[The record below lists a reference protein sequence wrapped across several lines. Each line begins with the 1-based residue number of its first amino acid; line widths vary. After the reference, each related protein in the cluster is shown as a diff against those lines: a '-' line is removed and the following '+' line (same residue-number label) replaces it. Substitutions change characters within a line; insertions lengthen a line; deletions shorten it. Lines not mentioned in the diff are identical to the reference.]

1 MKRFKKL
8 LGVLLA
14 GAMAI
19 GMMAMP
25 AAAADTTISV
35 AEGDTHTYNVYQ
47 IFTGTYD
54 DTSETLADIKW
65 GQNSMG
71 ETGTAVSADIITA
84 LSGIAADATNN
95 EKLDEILKYA
105 NTATTPIGTVDATE
119 SLTVTTGYY
128 LLKDQTIAEN
138 ANDAYSTYM
147 VAVAGPVTFT
157 RKSAVPTVEKKVK
170 DTTQDGTQTGWQDA
184 ADYDLGDSIPYMLT
198 GTLPENFED
207 YRTYTTYT
215 FTDTL
220 SAGLT
225 FNNDSVKVYL
235 DAENGKELTS
245 SFTVETATQEDG
257 STVVTISLAN
267 GVDLKTITDN
277 DGNAITDA
285 NTIVVR
291 YSATLDSDAVVG
303 AAGNPNTVKLT
314 YSNNPNYGAPTPTPI
329 PGQPTPSVTPAPEE
343 PSTGDTP
350 EDKVT
355 VFTYQIA
362 PVKIDDKNAALEGA
376 EFTIYGSDG
385 TTALGTGTSDA
396 KGNIVFMTGE
406 GENATEL
413 KLDQGKYVM
422 RETKT
427 PDGYNTAADITIT
440 VTAKYDTDS
449 TDPKLTELTT
459 DVSGFTGTVATGIV
473 TGNIVDTPASNL
485 PSTGGVG
492 RTMLYVTGILSVAVA
507 GLYFGLKRRKRA

>member
-1 MKRFKKL
+1 MKKFKKL

-35 AEGDTHTYNVYQ
+35 AAGDTHTYNVYQ

-54 DTSETLADIKW
+54 NTSNTLADIKW

-71 ETGTAVSADIITA
+71 KEGTAVSADIITA
-84 LSGIAADATNN
+84 LSGIASTATNN
-95 EKLDEILKYA
+95 AKLDEILKYA
-105 NTATTPIGTVDATE
+105 NTATTPIGTVDATTP
-119 SLTVTTGYY
+119 LTVTTGYY
-128 LLKDQTIAEN
+128 LLKDTTIDDVG
-138 ANDAYSTYM
+138 DAYSTYM
-147 VAVAGPVTFT
+147 VAVAGPVIFK

-170 DTTQDGTQTGWQDA
+170 DTTQAGGTSEWQDA
-184 ADYDLGDSIPYMLT
+184 ADYDLGDAIPYMLT
-198 GTLPENFED
+198 GTLPENFAD
-207 YRTYTTYT
+207 YRYYTTYT

-220 SAGLT
+220 STGLT

-235 DAENGKELTS
+235 DAEGGKDLTS
-245 SFTVETATQEDG
+245 SFTVATATQEDG
-257 STVVTISLAN
+257 STIVTISLAS

-277 DGNAITDA
+277 DGKAITDA

-362 PVKIDDKNAALEGA
+362 PVKTDDKNAALKGA

-385 TTALGTGTSDA
+385 TTALGTGTSDEYG
-396 KGNIVFMTGE
+396 KIVFLNSKGE
-406 GENATEL
+406 EL
-413 KLDQGKYVM
+413 KLDQGTYVM
-422 RETKT
+422 KETKT

-449 TDPKLTELTT
+449 ADPKLTELTT
-459 DVSGFTGTVATGIV
+459 DVSGFTGAVATGIV

>member
-35 AEGDTHTYNVYQ
+35 AAGDSHTYNVYQ

-54 DTSETLADIKW
+54 DTSKTLADIKW

-71 ETGTAVSADIITA
+71 ATGTAVSADIITA

-105 NTATTPIGTVDATE
+105 NTATTPIGTVDATTP
-119 SLTVTTGYY
+119 LTVTTGYY
-128 LLKDQTIAEN
+128 LLKDTTIDDEG
-138 ANDAYSTYM
+138 DAYSTYM

-157 RKSAVPTVEKKVK
+157 RKSAVPTVEKKVM
-170 DTTQDGTQTGWQDA
+170 DTTQDGAQTGWQDA

-198 GTLPENFED
+198 GTLPENFAD
-207 YRTYTTYT
+207 YRYYTTYT

-225 FNNDSVKVYL
+225 FNKDVVVTL
-235 DAENGKELTS
+235 DTEDGAVLTN
-245 SFTVETATQEDG
+245 SFTVTESGNT
-257 STVVTISLAN
+257 VTIALAS
-267 GVDLKTITDN
+267 GKDLKSLTD
-277 DGNAITDA
+277 DSGNAVTLSSSSK
-285 NTIVVR
+285 IVVR

-329 PGQPTPSVTPAPEE
+329 EGQPTPSLTPTPE
-343 PSTGDTP
+343 PDTTGDTP

-355 VFTYQIA
+355 VFTYQIT
-362 PVKIDDKNAALEGA
+362 PVKTDGTAALEGA

-385 TTALGTGTSDA
+385 TTALGTGTSDEYG
-396 KGNIVFMTGE
+396 KIVFLNSKGE
-406 GENATEL
+406 EL
-413 KLDQGKYVM
+413 KLDQGTYVM
-422 RETKT
+422 KETVT
-427 PDGYNTAADITIT
+427 PAGYNTAAPITIT
-440 VTAKYDTDS
+440 VTAGYDTTSD
-449 TDPKLTELTT
+449 DPKLNTLTTSVEGYTT
-459 DVSGFTGTVATGIV
+459 DVQSGIV
-473 TGNIVDTPASNL
+473 TGTIVDTPASNL

>member
-35 AEGDTHTYNVYQ
+35 AAGDSHTYNVYQ

-54 DTSETLADIKW
+54 DTSNTLADIKW

-71 ETGTAVSADIITA
+71 ATGTAVSADIITA
-84 LSGIAADATNN
+84 LSGFAADATNN

-105 NTATTPIGTVDATE
+105 NTATTPIGTVDATTP
-119 SLTVTTGYY
+119 LTVTTGYY

-170 DTTQDGTQTGWQDA
+170 DTTQAGGTSGWQDA

-225 FNNDSVKVYL
+225 YNGDVKVYL
-235 DAENGKELTS
+235 DSENGKELTG

-257 STVVTISLAN
+257 STIVTISLAN

-355 VFTYQIA
+355 VFTYQIT
-362 PVKIDDKNAALEGA
+362 PVKTDGTAALEGA

-396 KGNIVFMTGE
+396 KGKIVFMTGE

-413 KLDQGKYVM
+413 KLDQGTYVM
-422 RETKT
+422 KETVT
-427 PDGYNTAADITIT
+427 PAGYNTAAPITIT
-440 VTAKYDTDS
+440 VTAGYDTTSD
-449 TDPKLTELTT
+449 DPKLNTLTTSVEGYTT
-459 DVSGFTGTVATGIV
+459 DVQSGIV
-473 TGNIVDTPASNL
+473 TGTIVDTPASNL